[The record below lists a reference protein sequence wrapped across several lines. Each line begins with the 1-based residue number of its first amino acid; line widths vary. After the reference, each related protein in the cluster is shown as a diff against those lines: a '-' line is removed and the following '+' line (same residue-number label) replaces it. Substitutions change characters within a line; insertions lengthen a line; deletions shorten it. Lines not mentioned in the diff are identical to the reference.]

1 VEKEI
6 VVFNYYLGYNNLML
20 STIKFLFL
28 IAGLYLLVMGSWILA
43 LICFAIAIGLTF
55 LISLSLFFVGMVMVV
70 MLTGCGTFVQ
80 TKNIYIDNSAV
91 NNYVGNPCGF
101 YLGDH
106 CLVWKDGR
114 MARNPENPYKGNK

>member
-1 VEKEI
+1 M
-6 VVFNYYLGYNNLML
+6 GYNTLML
-20 STIKFLFL
+20 NTIKLLFL
-28 IAGLYLLVMGSWILA
+28 IAGIYLVVAGYMVLG

-55 LISLSLFFVGMVMVV
+55 LLSLGLLFVGMVAVL
-70 MLTGCGTFVQ
+70 MLSGCGSFVK
-80 TKNIYIDNSAV
+80 TENIYIDNSAV

>member
-1 VEKEI
+1 MEKEI

>member
-1 VEKEI
+1 
-6 VVFNYYLGYNNLML
+6 ML
-20 STIKFLFL
+20 LTIKFLFL
-28 IAGLYLLVMGSWILA
+28 IAGLYALIMGSWIFA

-55 LISLSLFFVGMVMVV
+55 VLSLGVFFVGLVMMV
-70 MLTGCGTFVQ
+70 MLTGCGTFVE

-114 MARNPENPYKGNK
+114 MARNPENPYRGNK